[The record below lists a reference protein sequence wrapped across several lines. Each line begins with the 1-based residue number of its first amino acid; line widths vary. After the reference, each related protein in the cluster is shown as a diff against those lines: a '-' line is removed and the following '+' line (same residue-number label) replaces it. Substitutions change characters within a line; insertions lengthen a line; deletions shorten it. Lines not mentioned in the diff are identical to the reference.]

1 MDGLDLAVIGA
12 GAAGTWVARAVQRA
26 RPDWSIALFERH
38 DRIGGRLRS
47 VRVPGLEH
55 PIELG
60 GMRYL
65 TSHRRVQSVVTD
77 LEIATRPF
85 DPHGGTERSF
95 LRGVFG
101 DGPADPNAGAGYDLR
116 GDEYGRSALE
126 LAREGFNRIVPDAES
141 LDAEGWRRARATGR
155 YLDRRLI
162 DWSFAEAMATV
173 HSPEGHRFT
182 VDAFGYDSGIR
193 PHNIGTA
200 IEYLLG
206 GNDPNIE
213 ARVPV
218 DGMDAIPKALA
229 SRFQELGGTVHL
241 GHDLQGLAV
250 DEGIVQLA
258 FHERGVVTARRV
270 VLALP
275 VPALRAL
282 GNDPRARGLVQSRT
296 YEAIEGFPATKLYL
310 WFDRPWWR
318 HPTSGPKGIRTT
330 TDLPIRKTFYFD
342 TDPDAPAAILAS
354 YTDGLDSEPIVE
366 LAGGAS
372 NGEPAPAPLLAAALR
387 QLRTLHPYADIP
399 EPAGS
404 AFMHWGSDRREIG
417 WCYWL
422 AGYNPDAVMPVA
434 IQPEPSVPIFI
445 CGESFSRA
453 QAWVEGAL
461 ETAEAATERLLA

>member
-1 MDGLDLAVIGA
+1 MDSLDLAVIGA
-12 GAAGTWVARAVQRA
+12 GAAGTWVAHAVQQA

-38 DRIGGRLRS
+38 ERMGGRLRS
-47 VRVPGLEH
+47 VRVPGLDH

-65 TSHRRVQSVVTD
+65 TSHRRVKAIVTD
-77 LEIATRPF
+77 LGIVTRPF
-85 DPHGGTERSF
+85 DLHGGTERSF

-101 DGPADPNAGAGYDLR
+101 DGPTDPRAGAGYDLPD
-116 GDEYGRSALE
+116 DERGRSAFD
-126 LAREGFNRIVPDAES
+126 LAREGFLRIVPDAET
-141 LDAEGWRRARATGR
+141 LDAEGWRRARAAGR

-162 DWSFAEAMATV
+162 DWSFAEAMASV
-173 HSPEGHRFT
+173 RSPEGHRFA

-229 SRFQELGGTVHL
+229 GRFQELGGAIHL
-241 GHDLQGLAV
+241 GHDLVEVSV
-250 DEGIVQLA
+250 DEGLA
-258 FHERGVVTARRV
+258 RLVFDGREAVTASRV

-275 VPALRAL
+275 VSALRAL
-282 GNDPRARGLVQSRT
+282 GGSASALGFAQRRIYD
-296 YEAIEGFPATKLYL
+296 AIEGFPATKLYL

-318 HPTSGPKGIRTT
+318 HPTDGPKGIRTT
-330 TDLPIRKTFYFD
+330 TDLPLRKTFYFD

-354 YTDGLDSEPIVE
+354 YTDGLDSEPIVG

-387 QLRTLHPYADIP
+387 QLRTLHPYAEIP
-399 EPAGS
+399 EPNGS
-404 AFMHWGSDRREIG
+404 AFMHWGSDPREIG

-422 AGYNPDAVMPVA
+422 AGYNPDVVMPVA
-434 IQPEPSVPIFI
+434 IQPEPSLPIFI

-461 ETAEAATERLLA
+461 ETAEAAVTRLLA

>member
-1 MDGLDLAVIGA
+1 
-12 GAAGTWVARAVQRA
+12 
-26 RPDWSIALFERH
+26 
-38 DRIGGRLRS
+38 
-47 VRVPGLEH
+47 
-55 PIELG
+55 
-60 GMRYL
+60 
-65 TSHRRVQSVVTD
+65 
-77 LEIATRPF
+77 
-85 DPHGGTERSF
+85 
-95 LRGVFG
+95 
-101 DGPADPNAGAGYDLR
+101 
-116 GDEYGRSALE
+116 
-126 LAREGFNRIVPDAES
+126 
-141 LDAEGWRRARATGR
+141 
-155 YLDRRLI
+155 
-162 DWSFAEAMATV
+162 
-173 HSPEGHRFT
+173 
-182 VDAFGYDSGIR
+182 
-193 PHNIGTA
+193 
-200 IEYLLG
+200 
-206 GNDPNIE
+206 
-213 ARVPV
+213 
-218 DGMDAIPKALA
+218 MDAIPKALA

-417 WCYWL
+417 WR
-422 AGYNPDAVMPVA
+422 
-434 IQPEPSVPIFI
+434 
-445 CGESFSRA
+445 RA
-453 QAWVEGAL
+453 
-461 ETAEAATERLLA
+461 